1 MNDELHPAVETA
13 IAPAATDGMQAD
25 LLPEQVPDAPTA
37 AVEPKP
43 NPFRTTEEAYS
54 TEITIVKAVHHGTK
68 DKKYWAIV
76 LGQPVGFEFD
86 IRSKTKVI
94 EMAKEELERIRKERF
109 EAITKELAERQPVSE
124 PAPDAHLEME
134 YERSQGCDVDE
145 IQF

>member
-1 MNDELHPAVETA
+1 
-13 IAPAATDGMQAD
+13 MQAD

-68 DKKYWAIV
+68 EKKFWAIV

-86 IRSKTKVI
+86 IRSKTKII
-94 EMAKEELERIRKERF
+94 EMATEGLGRIRKERF
-109 EAITKELAERQPVSE
+109 EAIQAEIASRQPAPAAE
-124 PAPDAHLEME
+124 PVIESAAPDAYLESA
-134 YERSQGCDVDE
+134 YEDAVSGGLDCGSAG
-145 IQF
+145 